1 MATKSRSGS
10 QSTTNNQLS
19 LFSEVTDAEL
29 GDNLIEESID
39 DRNDYTHIAGTK
51 DPGTLETPSPD
62 DGREPGK
69 GESASASGF
78 RSTGV
83 NGEPAVRVDGGSEG
97 GLPIRV
103 GDRDEGMGVPPGRGG
118 SAPVVIRSSDPRP
131 APTLARDLRITPA
144 HGIGEGGLKQKAQSN
159 LAAIRTLKNIEAGNR
174 LATPEEKAAL
184 VKYTGWGAMPNAFA
198 SHPPREWKSVADEL
212 KDLLS
217 AEEYASAR
225 ASTPNA
231 HYTSPEVVQAI
242 WHAMERF
249 GLNPGAQILEPSMGV
264 GHFFGMM
271 PENLHAGTR
280 RTGVELDSIT
290 ARIAAKLYPDSSVHA
305 KGFEETPIP
314 KDFFDVAVGNIPFGN
329 YPIYD
334 PVYRRSPH
342 LTRSIHDYFLAKTVD
357 VVRPGGLIALI
368 TSRYTMDKE
377 DSAVRRHL
385 SDEATLLGALRLP
398 NTAFRENAGT
408 DVTTDI
414 LFLQKR
420 SPEMPLDG
428 ESWLELRSIDTTDGP
443 IQINEYFAR
452 HPEMMLGR
460 MGMESGQYGMAPAL
474 IGNLEQGALEAAV
487 FLLPSAVYKNRD
499 RQAPVLG
506 GSPDQ
511 VPAVGEVKE
520 GGLAERDGQIVVRR
534 GNGFEPV
541 TMPASTRARIRGML
555 EVRDAVREVFR
566 TQLSDAPDQAIVEAR
581 RHLNRTYDLFTSR
594 FGPLNAREN
603 VKAFADDP
611 DLPLLVSL
619 EEFDPETKRATKTA
633 IFDRRTLERY
643 RPVERVETASEALLV
658 SLNETGEINWA
669 RMESLTGKRAS
680 DLQDELG
687 SLAYRN
693 PEGAAWETADR
704 YLSGNV
710 RAKLAVAQASEQ
722 IDPAYHR
729 NVEALQAVQP
739 KDLEPGEIEA
749 RLGSSWIPPSD
760 VRDFV
765 TELLDVPRAGVKIGY
780 AETIATWAIELD
792 YGAKFVV
799 NNTTTHGTARFRAS
813 ELIEQSLNGRT
824 PTAYDEDADG
834 NRIVNQPET
843 IAAREKQQQLKDR
856 FRDWVWEDR
865 ERAARLAQEYNFR
878 FNNLRLRDFDGSH
891 LTLPGM
897 VRTSLRDGDLAP
909 HQKDAVWRIL
919 QGGSPLLAHVVG
931 AGKTWTMTAAAM
943 ELRRLDLAKK
953 PMFVVP
959 NHLVD
964 QWGAE
969 FLKLY
974 PQARLFVAGKDH
986 FETGNRQQAMAR
998 IATGNYDAVIVS
1010 HRSFEFLPVSDKYFN
1025 RVVEKQVAE
1034 LDAEIST
1041 VNDSKG
1047 DNRRMLK
1054 ELEKA
1059 KKRLIVRLKKRAD
1072 RDSKDRTMT
1081 FEELGVDQL
1090 FVDEADLY
1098 KNLAYV
1104 TKMTRIAG
1112 LPNSDSNRAFD
1123 MFLKIRYLQESSDG
1137 RGVVFAT
1144 GTPISN
1150 TLAEMY
1156 TMLRYLGPEMLSE
1169 RKVDHFDAWAANFA
1183 EPVTS
1188 LELAPDGSGYRM
1200 HTRFAKFINLPELL
1214 SVFRTV
1220 ADVQTADMLNL
1231 PRPALENGRPAI
1243 EATPASPELKAFIRT
1258 LTERAERLKKD
1269 RVDPAVDNM
1278 LKITGEG
1285 RKAALDM
1292 RLIDPHAEPETETKI
1307 DRAVSRIVSIW
1318 RATQDERSTQLVFSD
1333 LSTPDPQRFNVYH
1346 DVRSKLVNAGVPA
1359 AEVAFIHDAETDIAK
1374 KVLFDGVNAGRVRIL
1389 LGSTEKMGAG
1399 TNVQRRLVALHHLD
1413 APWRP
1418 RDIEQREGR
1427 ILRQGNANKEV
1438 QIFRYV
1444 TEGSFDAYMWQ
1455 TLETKARFIQQV
1467 MRGETSVRSAE
1478 DLESGA
1484 LTYAEIKAIAS
1495 GNPAVVEKIK
1505 IDTEV
1510 RKLDQLRAVHANQQ
1524 RHIRWEIRDLPR
1536 QIAEAKQHLAAIDA
1550 DIATRNASDSSEF
1563 TMMVGNRIFSGKGA
1577 REEAAKTLT
1586 FTILSWRDDQT
1597 MQPRG
1602 SFRGFEVLSR
1612 GKSGGFGLMQE
1623 DERIP
1628 ELFIRGRAT
1637 YSANLNAT
1645 NPVGTVQ
1652 SIEHA
1657 LRNFDKLAA
1666 EQQNRVARIEKELA
1680 DYRLQ
1685 ADRPFE
1691 HEERLKQLLAR
1702 QSELNSLL
1710 DLDKGDQQ
1718 AGDSAA
1724 ELKDDPQVERTVPA
1738 TSHRRDGV
1746 AKMAEA
1752 YMRASGTAIREMP
1765 IAERT
1770 PPRTGPITGKA
1781 VAKDE
1786 AHVAFATAANSYF
1799 VIPSTSLGRDVEI
1812 GERLSLRFHHGRA
1825 SIDGGRDRGR

>member
-1 MATKSRSGS
+1 
-10 QSTTNNQLS
+10 
-19 LFSEVTDAEL
+19 V
-29 GDNLIEESID
+29 
-39 DRNDYTHIAGTK
+39 
-51 DPGTLETPSPD
+51 
-62 DGREPGK
+62 
-69 GESASASGF
+69 
-78 RSTGV
+78 GV
-83 NGEPAVRVDGGSEG
+83 S
-97 GLPIRV
+97 
-103 GDRDEGMGVPPGRGG
+103 PGRGG
-118 SAPVVIRSSDPRP
+118 PAGAVVRSVDAGPES
-131 APTLARDLRITPA
+131 TLANDLRITPA
-144 HGIGEGGLKQKAQSN
+144 HGVGEGSLKQKAQAN
-159 LAAIRTLKNIEAGNR
+159 LAAIRTLKTIEAENR
-174 LATPEEKAAL
+174 AATAEEKVVL
-184 VKYTGWGAMPNAFA
+184 VKYTGWGAMPNAFEP
-198 SHPPREWKSVADEL
+198 HPPREWQSAAAEL
-212 KDLLS
+212 TDVLT

-231 HYTSPEVVQAI
+231 HYTSPEVIQAI
-242 WHAMERF
+242 WQAMERL
-249 GLNPGAQILEPSMGV
+249 GLQPGARILEPSMGV

-271 PENLHAGTR
+271 PEGLYAGTR

-290 ARIAAKLYPDSSVHA
+290 ARIAVKLYPDSNVHA
-305 KGFEETPIP
+305 KGFEDTALP
-314 KDFFDVAVGNIPFGN
+314 KDFFDAAIGNIPFGN
-329 YPIYD
+329 FPVFD
-334 PVYRRSPH
+334 PAYRRTPE

-357 VVRPGGLIALI
+357 VVRPGGVLALI
-368 TSRYTMDKE
+368 TSRYTMDKQ

-385 SDEATLLGALRLP
+385 AEGAVLLGAVRLP
-398 NTAFRENAGT
+398 NTTFKANAGT
-408 DVTTDI
+408 EVTTDI

-420 SPEMPLDG
+420 TPEMEPG
-428 ESWLELRSIDTTDGP
+428 ESWTDLRSIQAADGP
-443 IQINEYFAR
+443 VQINEYFAR

-460 MGMESGQYGMAPAL
+460 MKLESARYGMAPAL
-474 IGNLEQGALEAAV
+474 IGELELADLAKAIAHLPAAV
-487 FLLPSAVYKNRD
+487 YTNRNS
-499 RQAPVLG
+499 REPTLRA
-506 GSPDQ
+506 SFEQ
-511 VPAVGEVKE
+511 VPAAGAVKE
-520 GGLAERDGQIVVRR
+520 GGFADHNGEIVIRR
-534 GNGFEPV
+534 GDVFEPLAL
-541 TMPASTRARIRGML
+541 PATVRARIRGML
-555 EVRDAVREVFR
+555 QVRDAVREVFR
-566 TQLSDAPDQAIVEAR
+566 TQLSDASDEAIVDAR
-581 RHLNRTYDLFTSR
+581 RHLNRTYDLFVSR

-603 VKAFADDP
+603 AKAFSDDP

-619 EEFDPETKRATKTA
+619 EDFDPETKRATKTA
-633 IFDRRTLERY
+633 IFERRTLERY

-658 SLNETGEINWA
+658 SLNETGEINWP
-669 RMESLTGKRAS
+669 RMESLTGKRAPE
-680 DLQDELG
+680 LQNELG
-687 SLAYRN
+687 SLSYRN
-693 PEGAAWETADR
+693 PEGGAWETADR

-710 RAKLAVAQASEQ
+710 RTKLGAAQAAAQ
-722 IDPAYHR
+722 LDRAYRR

-749 RLGSSWIPPSD
+749 RLGSSWISPSD

-765 TELLDVPRAGVKIGY
+765 AEMLDVPRSDVKIGY
-780 AETIATWAIELD
+780 AGIIATWTVELD
-792 YGAKFVV
+792 YRAKYVV

-824 PTAYDEDADG
+824 PTAYDEHEDG
-834 NRIVNQPET
+834 SRTVNQAET

-865 ERAARLAQEYNFR
+865 ERSERLAKEYNLR
-878 FNNLRLRDFDGSH
+878 FNNLRLRDFGGSH

-931 AGKTWTMTAAAM
+931 AGKTWTMAAAAM

-974 PQARLFVAGKDH
+974 PQARLFVAGKER
-986 FETGNRQQAMAR
+986 FETGKRQQAMAR

-1010 HRSFEFLPVSDKYFN
+1010 HRSFEFLPVSDEYFN
-1025 RVVEKQVAE
+1025 RFVEKQVAE
-1034 LDAEIST
+1034 LDTEIGLARE
-1041 VNDSKG
+1041 SKD
-1047 DNRRMLK
+1047 DNRRIVK

-1059 KKRLIVRLKKRAD
+1059 KKRLVARLKKRAD
-1072 RDSKDRTMT
+1072 RESKDRTMA

-1098 KNLAYV
+1098 KNLGYV
-1104 TKMTRIAG
+1104 TKMSRIAG

-1123 MFLKIRYLQESSDG
+1123 MFLKIRYLQERGQG

-1156 TMLRYLGPEMLSE
+1156 TMMRYLAPEMLAE
-1169 RKVDHFDAWAANFA
+1169 RKVEHFDSWAANFA
-1183 EPVTS
+1183 ESVTS

-1231 PRPALENGRPAI
+1231 PRPELANGKPAI
-1243 EATPASPELKAFIRT
+1243 AAAPASPELKEFIRT
-1258 LTERAERLKKD
+1258 LTERAERLKRE
-1269 RVDPAVDNM
+1269 RVDPSVDNM

-1292 RLIDPHAEPETETKI
+1292 RLVDPGAEPLVETKT
-1307 DRAVSRIVSIW
+1307 DLAVSHIVNIW
-1318 RATQDERSTQLVFSD
+1318 RTTHAERSTQLVFSD
-1333 LSTPDPQRFNVYH
+1333 LSTPDPDRFNVYD
-1346 DVRSKLVNAGVPA
+1346 DVRSKLVKAGIPA
-1359 AEVAFIHDAETDIAK
+1359 GEIAFIHDAETDTAK
-1374 KVLFDGVNAGRVRIL
+1374 KLLFDAVNAGRVRVL

-1427 ILRQGNANKEV
+1427 ILRQGNGNKQV

-1467 MRGETSVRSAE
+1467 MRGETTVRAAE
-1478 DLESGA
+1478 DLEGGA

-1524 RHIRWEIRDLPR
+1524 RHIRWQIQDLPR
-1536 QIAEAKQHLAAIDA
+1536 QITEAKQHLARIEA
-1550 DIATRNASDSSEF
+1550 DIATRNAVDSGEF
-1563 TMMVGNRIFSGKGA
+1563 TMKVGNRDFSGKGA
-1577 REEAAKTLT
+1577 REAAANALT
-1586 FTILSWRDDQT
+1586 VAVLSWRDDQT
-1597 MQPRG
+1597 MQPRA
-1602 SFRGFEVLSR
+1602 SFRGFEILSR
-1612 GKSGGFGLMQE
+1612 GKPDGFGLVQQ

-1628 ELFIRGRAT
+1628 DLFVRGQAT

-1657 LRNFDKLAA
+1657 LRNLDKLADD
-1666 EQQNRVARIEKELA
+1666 QRNRAARIEKELA
-1680 DYRLQ
+1680 DYQTQ
-1685 ADRPFE
+1685 ANRPFE

-1702 QSELNSLL
+1702 QAEINSLL

-1718 AGDSAA
+1718 GAA
-1724 ELKDDPQVERTVPA
+1724 PVPDRDEPDVGRTAPA
-1738 TSHRRDGV
+1738 APRGPAAV

-1752 YMRASGTAIREMP
+1752 YMRAAETAIREMP
-1765 IAERT
+1765 ITERT
-1770 PPRTGPITGKA
+1770 PPQTGQVTGRV
-1781 VAKDE
+1781 VAKDQ
-1786 AHVAFATAANSYF
+1786 AHIAFATAANSFF
-1799 VIPSTSLGRDVEI
+1799 VVSSSSLGRDVQI
-1812 GERLSLRFHHGRA
+1812 GERVSLRFHQGRA
-1825 SIDGGRDRGR
+1825 SLENGRSRGR